1 MISQNPSIAQPR
13 LVIVGAAG
21 RLGAALLQSYS
32 RSHQVTGLTRAE
44 LNLVDPESIR
54 RSLEPLEFERLIL
67 PGALTA
73 VDYCET
79 HEDEAFAVNADGPK
93 LIAEICAEKG
103 AQVTY
108 ISTDFVF
115 DGLSPRSYSEDME
128 ARPLSV
134 YGASKL
140 EGEEAV
146 LGVSQD
152 NLVARVS
159 WLYGSGKPAFPEW
172 IIQQALKQTELALPE
187 EKTGIPTYTE
197 DVVDYLCALLALEG
211 GTPASGI
218 FHLSNTGQCTW
229 QQWGQF
235 CLDQAAS
242 AGMPLKAREISG
254 NCLEDIVAFAAQRP
268 INSVLSTEK
277 FTRHTGIV
285 PRTWQDAMREYFER
299 TCAAACQ

>member
-1 MISQNPSIAQPR
+1 MDPSNSKDTHPR

-21 RLGAALLQSYS
+21 RLGAAMLKSYS
-32 RSHQVTGLTRAE
+32 QSHDVISLTRAE

-54 RSLEPLEFERLIL
+54 RALEPLEYDRLIL
-67 PGALTA
+67 SGALTA

-79 HEDEAFAVNADGPK
+79 HEDEAFAINADGPK

-103 AQVTY
+103 AHVSY

-115 DGLSPRSYSEDME
+115 DGLSTHAYTEDVI

-140 EGEEAV
+140 EGEEYV
-146 LGVSQD
+146 LEVSKD

-172 IIQQALKQTELALPE
+172 IIQQALKQDKLSLPE
-187 EKTGIPTYTE
+187 EKVGIPTYTE
-197 DVVDYLCALLALEG
+197 DVVDYLRVLIGLDG
-211 GTPASGI
+211 GIPASGI
-218 FHLSNTGQCTW
+218 VHLSNSGQCTW
-229 QQWGQF
+229 QEWGQF
-235 CLDQAAS
+235 CLDRAA
-242 AGMPLKAREISG
+242 ATGLPLKTQKISG
-254 NCLEDIVAFAAQRP
+254 NCLEDIVAFAAPRP

-277 FTRHTGIV
+277 FTRQTGIV
-285 PRTWQDAMREYFER
+285 PRSWQDAMREHFAK
-299 TCAAACQ
+299 TLVAGVC